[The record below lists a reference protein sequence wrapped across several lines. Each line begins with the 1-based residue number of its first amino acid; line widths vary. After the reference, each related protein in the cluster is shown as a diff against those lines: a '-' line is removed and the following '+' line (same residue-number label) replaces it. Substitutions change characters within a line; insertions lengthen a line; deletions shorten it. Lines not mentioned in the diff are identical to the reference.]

1 MLPRPLT
8 QAIDYSYRPSNYTGP
23 VPDILPNLSTPAG
36 IGIVIAI
43 SGNVVISL
51 ALNLQKLA
59 HRKVE
64 LARAR
69 KSKEQQD
76 ISTSNGEPR
85 PISLRE
91 RGLDLATITDED
103 SQYGARVSEEPEDVF
118 SSQAETQ
125 HLLAPMHDLRRNYSN
140 YSEGS
145 ASLASRY
152 RGSKPTFLS
161 RLFSFPKSNSGQIN
175 SDRLQQLEDPRH
187 SLRSVD
193 GSTPSLV
200 VNGRQGNG
208 KPGSKP
214 TTLVEGGNE
223 SDYLRS
229 KIWWVHQIPIFSL
242 SLILVHPQVARLL
255 THERR

>member
-1 MLPRPLT
+1 MLPA
-8 QAIDYSYRPSNYTGP
+8 QYRPSNYTGP
-23 VPDILPNLSTPAG
+23 VPDILPNLSSPAG

-64 LARAR
+64 LARVR

-76 ISTSNGEPR
+76 TSTGNGEPR

-103 SQYGARVSEEPEDVF
+103 TQYGARISEEPEDVF
-118 SSQAETQ
+118 SSQPETQ
-125 HLLAPMHDLRRNYSN
+125 HLLAPMHDLRRNYST

-145 ASLASRY
+145 PSLAGRH
-152 RGSKPTFLS
+152 RGPKPTLFS
-161 RLFSFPKSNSGQIN
+161 RLFSFPFRKTKSNSGQIN
-175 SDRLQQLEDPRH
+175 SDRLQQLEDPSH

-200 VNGRQGNG
+200 ANGRQGNG
-208 KPGSKP
+208 NPGGKP
-214 TTLVEGGNE
+214 TTLAEDGNE

-229 KIWWVHQIPIFSL
+229 KIW
-242 SLILVHPQVARLL
+242 
-255 THERR
+255 